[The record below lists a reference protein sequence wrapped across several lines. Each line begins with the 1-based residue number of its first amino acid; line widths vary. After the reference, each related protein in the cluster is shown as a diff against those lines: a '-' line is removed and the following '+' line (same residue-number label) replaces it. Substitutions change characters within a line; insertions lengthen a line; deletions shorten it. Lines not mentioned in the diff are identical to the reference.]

1 MYSLGV
7 EGDET
12 LLAQNQM
19 SGSSRLAS
27 GLLMGQHTMGSIA
40 APAPVYTGEE
50 ENLEPSPRGE
60 EHTPIIHFLTTKLL
74 RFSLSLKSVS
84 MALMCI
90 FFLAFGGRWVFTF
103 HAYPDMS
110 NGFHLSMVV
119 LMSIYLIGTIF
130 LALFQAFVAD
140 DSKWTKGFRTGS
152 KILSAAVTLDILAAM
167 LRLVQYLYLYHYL
180 SVVWW
185 TKFNVSK
192 SEWILFTV
200 SNVMDGLSL
209 FSYGWAFFYMEVYH
223 DEGTYEE
230 LAWGMFGL
238 FSVSGIIMILMVFAG
253 FGAVFMLL
261 TVAGAYATACYWA
274 YLFEPLLDKWS
285 PELHCRDI
293 NTDIM
298 PTEGVP
304 AAGQAAAGTDYY
316 AGQTMSPH
324 GSAYQPLQ
332 TAGSVGTLGR
342 IGSQTGGGGT
352 MSGYGSQLSGEENI
366 PTHYDYSQLQ
376 QQVSRDVE
384 MGVVNPN
391 YQ

>member
-12 LLAQNQM
+12 LLAQNQLSM
-19 SGSSRLAS
+19 SSRQ
-27 GLLMGQHTMGSIA
+27 GTGYMVGHHTMSSTMGGA
-40 APAPVYTGEE
+40 APAVFVDEDA
-50 ENLEPSPRGE
+50 EPSPRGE

-119 LMSIYLIGTIF
+119 LMTIYLIGTLF

-152 KILSAAVTLDILAAM
+152 KILSAAVTLDGLAAM
-167 LRLVQYLYLYHYL
+167 LRLVQYLYLYNYL

-200 SNVMDGLSL
+200 SNVLDGLSL
-209 FSYGWAFFYMEVYH
+209 LSYGWAFFYMEVYH

-238 FSVSGIIMILMVFAG
+238 FSLSGVLMILMVFAG

-298 PTEGVP
+298 PTEGSQ
-304 AAGQAAAGTDYY
+304 QAVTCASATGTGYY
-316 AGQTMSPH
+316 GTNQTI
-324 GSAYQPLQ
+324 GSAPGAVYQPLQ
-332 TAGSVGTLGR
+332 AGLSPDALGRMGSVGNYVA
-342 IGSQTGGGGT
+342 QPEGG
-352 MSGYGSQLSGEENI
+352 MEI
-366 PTHYDYSQLQ
+366 PTQYDYSQLQ
-376 QQVSRDVE
+376 QQVSREVE

>member
-12 LLAQNQM
+12 LLAQNQLSM
-19 SGSSRLAS
+19 SSRQ
-27 GLLMGQHTMGSIA
+27 GTGYMVGHHTMSSTMGGA
-40 APAPVYTGEE
+40 APAVFVDEDA
-50 ENLEPSPRGE
+50 EPSPRGE

-119 LMSIYLIGTIF
+119 LMTIYLIGTLF

-152 KILSAAVTLDILAAM
+152 KILSAAVTLDGLAAM
-167 LRLVQYLYLYHYL
+167 LRLVQYLYLYNYL

-200 SNVMDGLSL
+200 SNVLDGLSL
-209 FSYGWAFFYMEVYH
+209 LSYGWAFFYMEVYH

-238 FSVSGIIMILMVFAG
+238 FS
-253 FGAVFMLL
+253 
-261 TVAGAYATACYWA
+261 
-274 YLFEPLLDKWS
+274 
-285 PELHCRDI
+285 
-293 NTDIM
+293 
-298 PTEGVP
+298 
-304 AAGQAAAGTDYY
+304 
-316 AGQTMSPH
+316 
-324 GSAYQPLQ
+324 
-332 TAGSVGTLGR
+332 
-342 IGSQTGGGGT
+342 
-352 MSGYGSQLSGEENI
+352 LSGV
-366 PTHYDYSQLQ
+366 L
-376 QQVSRDVE
+376 
-384 MGVVNPN
+384 
-391 YQ
+391 